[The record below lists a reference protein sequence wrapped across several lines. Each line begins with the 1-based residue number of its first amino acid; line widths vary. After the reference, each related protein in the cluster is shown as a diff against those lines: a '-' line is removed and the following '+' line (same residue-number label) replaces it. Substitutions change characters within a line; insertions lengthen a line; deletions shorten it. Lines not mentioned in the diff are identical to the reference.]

1 MNNVID
7 RSPETLSGLLTTLLR
22 NLGIEKKVKEYEVI
36 NKWAKIVGPKISK
49 VTVPERTENGIL
61 FVKVKSAAWKSELI
75 FLKRDIMTMI
85 DKTVG
90 SGIIK
95 DIRFL

>member
-1 MNNVID
+1 MNKVSD
-7 RSPETLSGLLTTLLR
+7 RPPETLNRLLTTLLR

-36 NKWAKIVGPKISK
+36 NNWAKIVGPKISK
-49 VTVPERTENGIL
+49 VTIPERTENGIL
-61 FVKVKSAAWKSELI
+61 FVKVKSAAWKSELM
-75 FLKRDIMTMI
+75 FMKRDIMTTI

-90 SGIIK
+90 SGIVK

>member
-1 MNNVID
+1 LNKVSD
-7 RSPETLSGLLTTLLR
+7 RPPETLNRLLTTLLR

-36 NKWAKIVGPKISK
+36 NNWAKIVGPKISK
-49 VTVPERTENGIL
+49 VTIPERTENGIL
-61 FVKVKSAAWKSELI
+61 FVKVKSAAWKSELM
-75 FLKRDIMTMI
+75 FMKRDIMTTI

-90 SGIIK
+90 SGIVK